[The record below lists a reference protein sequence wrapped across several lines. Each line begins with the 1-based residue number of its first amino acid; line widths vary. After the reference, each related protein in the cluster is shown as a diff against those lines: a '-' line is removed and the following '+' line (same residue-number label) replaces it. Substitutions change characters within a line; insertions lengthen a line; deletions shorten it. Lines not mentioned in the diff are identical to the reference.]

1 MVEIGGESNPTT
13 GGQAT
18 DDADRLEKA
27 RERGRRAAVA
37 TVTDDGEAATAA
49 TDGHVS
55 PAALKL
61 AARQPKSLNAAAG
74 TRVVSNEDVVR
85 LSLLTLGVFQ
95 ELSQE
100 GSDPLTEETADVV
113 MPLMDHIRDA
123 ADPDVLRRHLENTEV
138 NEGGRE

>member
-1 MVEIGGESNPTT
+1 MVQIGGEPNPTT

-61 AARQPKSLNAAAG
+61 AARQPNLEA
-74 TRVVSNEDVVR
+74 EDVLKWDRQMENHRQADDVILPAR
-85 LSLLTLGVFQ
+85 GPDGDTVANLARSAVIAEYRAAIAEYR
-95 ELSQE
+95 ELESK
-100 GSDPLTEETADVV
+100 
-113 MPLMDHIRDA
+113 
-123 ADPDVLRRHLENTEV
+123 
-138 NEGGRE
+138 

>member
-61 AARQPKSLNAAAG
+61 AARQPNLEA
-74 TRVVSNEDVVR
+74 EDVLKWDRQMENHRQADDVILPAR
-85 LSLLTLGVFQ
+85 GPDGDTVANLARSAVIAEYRAAIAEYR
-95 ELSQE
+95 ELESK
-100 GSDPLTEETADVV
+100 
-113 MPLMDHIRDA
+113 
-123 ADPDVLRRHLENTEV
+123 
-138 NEGGRE
+138 